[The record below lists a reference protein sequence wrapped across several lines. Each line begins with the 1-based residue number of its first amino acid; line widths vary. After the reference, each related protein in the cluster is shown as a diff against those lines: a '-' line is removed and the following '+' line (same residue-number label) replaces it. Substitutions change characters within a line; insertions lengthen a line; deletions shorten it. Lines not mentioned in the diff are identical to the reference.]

1 MQIFKMNGFVF
12 SVTIFVLTL
21 SFSGCDKDKSYLIE
35 EKDGVTLVH
44 NKFTEFEKSPVS
56 LQFIRQI
63 GETDSK
69 DETTWFAQPLDLVV
83 DSEGSI
89 FILDMGMNH
98 IKKYDSAGNYVKTI
112 GQKGQGPGE
121 FESIMKM
128 EIDEIDNIYVI
139 DIYGRVQ
146 VFDNDGNYLHEFRI
160 QNFTIF
166 FKVLGDSHLVINKV
180 FNEGNKNLLHFTDRS
195 GDIQSSFCEMETCQ
209 EPLGLRYL
217 NGITFCT
224 DAHNNIYVAFRS
236 QNRIEKYSTK
246 GKLQF
251 CADRPL
257 NYDIHFRQDGFETL
271 NAGGSPLKIPKWD
284 YSHVSRDID
293 VDYNNRLWVITFQKQ
308 PEGMP
313 SPEDIPKMLEFEIF
327 SADGILMCKLPFPDE
342 SFDSM
347 RIFGKRL
354 FFIDPQER
362 VCVREYEIVEQ
373 GA

>member
-1 MQIFKMNGFVF
+1 MQNLKTNVFVF
-12 SVTIFVLTL
+12 SVIILVFVI
-21 SFSGCDKDKSYLIE
+21 SFAGCDKNRSYIIE
-35 EKDGVTLVH
+35 EKDGVTYVH
-44 NKFTEFEKSPVS
+44 NKIPKFEKSPVS
-56 LQFIRQI
+56 LKFIRQI
-63 GETDSK
+63 GETESA
-69 DETTWFAQPLDLVV
+69 DETKWFAEPLDLVV

-98 IKKYDSAGNYVKTI
+98 IKKYDSSGNFVKTI

-121 FESIMKM
+121 FESIIKM
-128 EIDEIDNIYVI
+128 EIDEKDNIYVI

-146 VFDNDGNYLHEFRI
+146 VFDTDGNYLREFRI
-160 QNFTIF
+160 LNFTIF
-166 FKVLGDSHLVINKV
+166 FKVLSDSQLVINKV

-195 GDIQSSFCEMETCQ
+195 GDIQSSLCEMETCN

-224 DAHNNIYVAFRS
+224 DAQKNIYVAFRS
-236 QNRIEKYSTK
+236 QNRIEKYNAE
-246 GKLQF
+246 GQLQF
-251 CADRPL
+251 RADRPL

-284 YSHVSRDID
+284 YSYVSRDID
-293 VDYNNRLWVITFQKQ
+293 VDYKSRLWVVTFQKQ
-308 PEGMP
+308 PEGKP

-327 SADGILMCKLPFPDE
+327 NTDGILLCKLPFPNE
-342 SFDSM
+342 SFDSI
-347 RIFGKRL
+347 RIFGNRL